1 MFQRINKIP
10 ALFSRH
16 GLPILQ
22 RMIMRLVLLICAVLW
37 LDSSAVAR
45 PASASVFLDE
55 SNPVVQAWPAVTVLS
70 DPEKKLSID
79 EVMEATDRFKT
90 PETAY
95 GTLGLRK
102 DAVWLHIP
110 ISVSSH
116 SDGLWVLDI
125 DYPVLNR
132 IDVYVTNGKTLVE
145 KTRLGSLQPYDQR
158 PIRGRSLSFGV
169 KLKAGTNYDLYLRIE
184 SKGAMILPITLSKPS
199 EFHANALAEQM
210 LQGLLTGLALC
221 LLVYSLAQWFTLGEH
236 LYVKYAILIFGS
248 LLFSLLQFG
257 VGAQYVWHGNAW
269 MELHTAG
276 LSALIAATGSFLF
289 IEQAL
294 AGPDVNPWIS
304 RLMKAGAGFT
314 VFFAV
319 CFSFDLIDIYI
330 VTAII
335 SALGLAPAL
344 LGLPGAVSRAR
355 RGESVGI
362 YFLLAWAAYFV
373 TTAIMIEVIKG
384 HVGVNFWTLHSFQFG
399 ATFDMLVFMR
409 VLGLRTKALH
419 TAVQHATRER
429 DSLHSLAHT
438 DPLTGLPN
446 RRRLNASMAE
456 AIQHAGPERIVAV
469 YMLDLDGFK
478 QINDQYGHDVGD
490 ELLIAVAAR
499 LQANVRS
506 SDIISRLGG
515 DEFVVMSSGLNN
527 AQPARE
533 LGEKLLK
540 AFNDPFVLSKQVCC
554 IGLTIGYALAPL
566 DECDAISL
574 LKRADAAMYAGKNE
588 GKHCVRRGDG
598 AGPMSSRT
606 DLQKL
611 DGSDTPEF

>member
-1 MFQRINKIP
+1 MQC
-10 ALFSRH
+10 S
-16 GLPILQ
+16 
-22 RMIMRLVLLICAVLW
+22 IMRCMLLICAVFCLGAPAAA
-37 LDSSAVAR
+37 LSA
-45 PASASVFLDE
+45 PAPIFLDE
-55 SNPVVQAWPAVTVLS
+55 STPLLQAWPAVTVRS
-70 DPEKKLSID
+70 DPEKKLSIN
-79 EVMEATDRFKT
+79 EVMDARDRFTT

-132 IDVYVTNGKTLVE
+132 VDVFVTTDKTIVE
-145 KTRLGSLQPYDQR
+145 KTTLGSLQPYDQR
-158 PIRGRSLSFGV
+158 PIRGRSHSFGL
-169 KLKAGTNYDLYLRIE
+169 KLKAGTNYDLYLRVE

-199 EFHANALAEQM
+199 EFHANALGEQM

-221 LLVYSLAQWFTLGEH
+221 LLVYSLAQWVTLREH
-236 LYVKYAILIFGS
+236 LYLKYAILVSGS
-248 LLFSLLQFG
+248 LLFSVLHFG
-257 VGAQYVWHGNAW
+257 IGSQYVWRGNAW
-269 MELHTAG
+269 MELHAGG

-294 AGPDVNPWIS
+294 AGPDIKPWLS

-314 VFFAV
+314 VFFAL

-330 VTAII
+330 VAAII

-344 LGLPGAVSRAR
+344 LGMPGAIARAR
-355 RGESVGI
+355 RGESVGV
-362 YFLLAWAAYFV
+362 YFLLAWAVYFV
-373 TTAIMIEVIKG
+373 TTAILIEVIKG
-384 HVGVNFWTLHSFQFG
+384 RVGVNFWTLHSFQFG
-399 ATFDMLVFMR
+399 ATFDMLIFMR
-409 VLGLRTKALH
+409 VLGLRTKALR
-419 TAVQHATRER
+419 TAVQHARRER

-438 DPLTGLPN
+438 DALTGLPN
-446 RRRLNASMAE
+446 RRGLNSSMAE
-456 AIQHAGPERIVAV
+456 AIKNAGPEKIVAV

-499 LQANVRS
+499 LRANVR
-506 SDIISRLGG
+506 DRDVVSRLGG
-515 DEFVVMSSGLNN
+515 DEFVVMSSGLHSV
-527 AQPARE
+527 QQARE
-533 LGEKLLK
+533 LGEKILK
-540 AFNDPFVLSKQVCC
+540 AFNDPFALSEKVCR
-554 IGLTIGYALAPL
+554 IGITIGYALAPL
-566 DECDAISL
+566 DGTDAISL

-598 AGPMSSRT
+598 SGPMSSHT
-606 DLQKL
+606 GWQGL
-611 DGSDTPEF
+611 DGGDAPGF

>member
-1 MFQRINKIP
+1 MVIRC
-10 ALFSRH
+10 
-16 GLPILQ
+16 
-22 RMIMRLVLLICAVLW
+22 MLLLCAVFW
-37 LDSSAVAR
+37 LGSPAVALSA
-45 PASASVFLDE
+45 PAPVFLDE
-55 SNPVVQAWPAVTVLS
+55 SNPVVPAWPFVTVLA
-70 DPEKKLSID
+70 DPRKSLGID
-79 EVMEATDRFKT
+79 EVMDARDKFTR

-102 DAVWLHIP
+102 DAAWLHIP
-110 ISVSSH
+110 ISVSSQ

-132 IDVYVTNGKTLVE
+132 IDVYVTHDKTIVD
-145 KTRLGSLQPYDQR
+145 KTRLGSLQPYDQQS
-158 PIRGRSLSFGV
+158 IHGRSLSFGL
-169 KLKAGTNYDLYLRIE
+169 KLKAGTNYDLYLRVE
-184 SKGAMILPITLSKPS
+184 SKGALILPITLSKPS

-221 LLVYSLAQWFTLGEH
+221 LLAYSLAQWFTLGEH
-236 LYVKYAILIFGS
+236 LYVKYAILVSGS
-248 LLFSLLQFG
+248 LLFSLLHFG

-269 MELHTAG
+269 MELHIGG
-276 LSALIAATGSFLF
+276 LAALIAATGSFLF

-294 AGPDVNPWIS
+294 AGPDIKPWIS
-304 RLMKAGAGFT
+304 RLMKVGAGFT
-314 VFFAV
+314 VFFAL

-335 SALGLAPAL
+335 STLGLAPAL
-344 LGLPGAVSRAR
+344 LGMPGAITRAR

-362 YFLLAWAAYFV
+362 YFLLAWAVYFV
-373 TTAIMIEVIKG
+373 TTAILIEVIKG
-384 HVGVNFWTLHSFQFG
+384 RVGANFWTLHAFQFG
-399 ATFDMLVFMR
+399 ATLDMLIFMR

-419 TAVQHATRER
+419 TAVRHATLER

-446 RRRLNASMAE
+446 RRGLNSSMAD
-456 AIQHAGPERIVAV
+456 AIRHAGPEKIVAV

-478 QINDQYGHDVGD
+478 QINDQYGHDAGD

-499 LQANVRS
+499 LQANVRH
-506 SDIISRLGG
+506 SDVISRLGG
-515 DEFVVMSSGLNN
+515 DEFVVMSIGLNS
-527 AQPARE
+527 AQQAGE

-540 AFNDPFVLSKQVCC
+540 AFNDPFALSAQICR

-566 DECDAISL
+566 DGRDAISL

-606 DLQKL
+606 DREKL
-611 DGSDTPEF
+611 DSSDAPGF

>member
-1 MFQRINKIP
+1 MRCMLLLCAIFWLGAP
-10 ALFSRH
+10 ALAA
-16 GLPILQ
+16 PAP
-22 RMIMRLVLLICAVLW
+22 LVL
-37 LDSSAVAR
+37 DE
-45 PASASVFLDE
+45 ASPL
-55 SNPVVQAWPAVTVLS
+55 VQAWPAVTMLS
-70 DPEKKLSID
+70 DPQKTLGIH
-79 EVMEATDRFKT
+79 EVMAAGDQFRA
-90 PETAY
+90 PEGAY
-95 GTLGLRK
+95 GTLGLHK
-102 DAVWLHIP
+102 DAVWLRIP
-110 ISVSSH
+110 ISVSGR

-132 IDVYVTNGKTLVE
+132 IDIFVTQDKSIVNQI
-145 KTRLGSLQPYDQR
+145 RLGSLQPQDQR
-158 PIRGRSLSFGV
+158 TIRSRSHAFGL
-169 KLKAGTNYDLYLRIE
+169 KLRAGANYDLYLRIE

-221 LLVYSLAQWFTLGEH
+221 LLVYSLAQWVSLGEH
-236 LYVKYAILIFGS
+236 LYLKYAILISGS

-257 VGAQYVWHGNAW
+257 VGAQYVWHENAW

-294 AGPDVNPWIS
+294 AGPDVNRWIS

-314 VFFAV
+314 VLFAI

-330 VTAII
+330 VTAIM

-344 LGLPGAVSRAR
+344 LGLPGAIARAR
-355 RGESVGI
+355 RGDRIGT

-373 TTAIMIEVIKG
+373 TTAVMIELIKG
-384 HVGVNFWTLHSFQFG
+384 RVGVNFWTLHSFQFG

-409 VLGLRTKALH
+409 VLGLRTKALY
-419 TAVQHATRER
+419 TAVLHARRER
-429 DSLHSLAHT
+429 DSLHSMAHT

-446 RRRLNASMAE
+446 RRDLNASMAD
-456 AIQHAGPERIVAV
+456 AIRHARPDRIVAV

-478 QINDQYGHDVGD
+478 QVNDQHGHNVGD

-499 LQANVRS
+499 LQATVRD
-506 SDIISRLGG
+506 SDVISRLGG
-515 DEFVVMSSGLNN
+515 DEFVVMSIGLNS
-527 AQPARE
+527 AQQAME
-533 LGEKLLK
+533 LGEKLLR
-540 AFNDPFVLSKQVCC
+540 AFSDPFALSAHTCR

-566 DECDAISL
+566 DGRDAASL

-588 GKHCVRRGDG
+588 GKHCVRRGDDSMPASGHTDWQPFDDG
-598 AGPMSSRT
+598 AAPGFQVT
-606 DLQKL
+606 G
-611 DGSDTPEF
+611 GSL